1 MSNQGAPRGRGSAGV
16 KEAPNQDSAYREY
29 VRPKNTEMTGVP
41 IYRDGF
47 LIVSSRRAILL
58 T

>member
-1 MSNQGAPRGRGSAGV
+1 MAGLKEVRPREV
-16 KEAPNQDSAYREY
+16 PNQDSAYRECA
-29 VRPKNTEMTGVP
+29 RPKNTEMTGVP

-47 LIVSSRRAILL
+47 LIVSSRRATLL